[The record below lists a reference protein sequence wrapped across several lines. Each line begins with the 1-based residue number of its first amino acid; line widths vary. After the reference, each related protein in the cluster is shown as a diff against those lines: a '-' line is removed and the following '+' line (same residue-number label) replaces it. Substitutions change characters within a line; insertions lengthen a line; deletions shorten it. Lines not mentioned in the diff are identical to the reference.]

1 MMQQTNYTATIMIRR
16 SARLAAKKAKREAEK
31 RAAVKII
38 AKIKSIAAT
47 KKKKTIKAN
56 MTTKK
61 MATRQSARTTKTV
74 KTTKITTKKRST
86 ASTKG
91 PVSKKRRTGL
101 SNKIDPADGVV
112 DPESGIVGTIKVHDD
127 AQCDVM
133 LALVDPAKNMDKF
146 FILQL
151 IEMQN
156 GNGFAVY
163 TRWGRTGTSG
173 QALQQDFDEL
183 DSALQAFNDK
193 FKQKTGWAW
202 EERNNPT
209 KGGKYRLV
217 QQDFVSKRAGYKNAK
232 WQYWV
237 DDGVDGKATGWY
249 DYTREGST
257 RTERLYSE
265 HIASGILGN
274 RFVESGAFTYNVDL
288 VRMTQTNVSH
298 PNRTSRRIRR
308 CG

>member
-1 MMQQTNYTATIMIRR
+1 MTTRR

-47 KKKKTIKAN
+47 KKKTIKAK

-61 MATRQSARTTKTV
+61 MATRQSVRTTKTA

-86 ASTKG
+86 ASTNG

-156 GNGFAVY
+156 GDGFAVY

-193 FKQKTGWAW
+193 FKQKTGWTW

-274 RFVESGAFTYNVDL
+274 RFVESGAFTYDVDL